1 MGLQVVEEVFAV
13 VKGLVALPAFVLTL
27 QKSVVSVA
35 LVFEEFAQIRENFAT
50 SLKRKK
56 KSTLIG
62 VAQG

>member
-1 MGLQVVEEVFAV
+1 MGLQVVEEVLAV

-35 LVFEEFAQIRENFAT
+35 LVFQEFSQIRENFAA
-50 SLKRKK
+50 SLKCKK
-56 KSTLIG
+56 KSTLLG